1 MATPTL
7 EEKCTQLQLMS
18 APAFLAAW
26 AERHPADR
34 GLVREVLGGGDPTTA
49 TYVGNAKAGRFLVE

>member
-1 MATPTL
+1 MTPPSL

-26 AERHPADR
+26 SERHPTDR
-34 GLVREVLGGGDPTTA
+34 AVVREVL
-49 TYVGNAKAGRFLVE
+49 NS